1 MLTICICV
9 QIKVRTICCERR
21 PSYPPLTSVTRHKFY
36 GGFNSFRDDCYRFWS
51 PQHPRHEQLHGGTRK
66 QINFQAPVLAPGF
79 LLTAPWKYEP
89 DFARNF
95 NDMFELL
102 SVQLCSSSSQTG
114 PRQRQVSFKQK
125 CWSWTLCPW
134 RNMRGIRHQT
144 ATWGRNLAFW
154 PQLGA
159 TGTLTRGSS
168 VSPTFNIEI
177 STMSPSPWQCC
188 VLLYRPEDMNHVS
201 WLLLICLIECV
212 TEGGGTL
219 GSGDGESPSK
229 CLPLDKTQSWE
240 FYDCLWLLTIRSVA
254 PHINKTENM
263 AASKGIIKMFYAVST
278 LSFTKGLLSVVH
290 NDTYSMI

>member
-1 MLTICICV
+1 MGRNYNAEILTICICV
-9 QIKVRTICCERR
+9 QIKVRTICCEGR

-51 PQHPRHEQLHGGTRK
+51 PQHPKHEQLHGATRK
-66 QINFQAPVLAPGF
+66 QINFQAPVLALLVSFLQLHENTNPTSPGT
-79 LLTAPWKYEP
+79 LMTCLSCWV
-89 DFARNF
+89 
-95 NDMFELL
+95 

-125 CWSWTLCPW
+125 CGSWTLCPR
-134 RNMRGIRHQT
+134 RNMRGIRHQN

-168 VSPTFNIEI
+168 VLPTFNIKI

-188 VLLYRPEDMNHVS
+188 VLLYRPEDMNHIP

-212 TEGGGTL
+212 TEGWGTL
-219 GSGDGESPSK
+219 VHWDTGDGDSPSK
-229 CLPLDKTQSWE
+229 CLPQDKTQSWE
-240 FYDCLWLLTIRSVA
+240 FYDCLWLLTTIRSVA
-254 PHINKTENM
+254 PHKLNRKHG
-263 AASKGIIKMFYAVST
+263 KQGKC
-278 LSFTKGLLSVVH
+278 
-290 NDTYSMI
+290 

>member
-102 SVQLCSSSSQTG
+102 SVQQQFSN
-114 PRQRQVSFKQK
+114 
-125 CWSWTLCPW
+125 WS
-134 RNMRGIRHQT
+134 
-144 ATWGRNLAFW
+144 
-154 PQLGA
+154 
-159 TGTLTRGSS
+159 
-168 VSPTFNIEI
+168 
-177 STMSPSPWQCC
+177 
-188 VLLYRPEDMNHVS
+188 
-201 WLLLICLIECV
+201 
-212 TEGGGTL
+212 
-219 GSGDGESPSK
+219 
-229 CLPLDKTQSWE
+229 
-240 FYDCLWLLTIRSVA
+240 
-254 PHINKTENM
+254 
-263 AASKGIIKMFYAVST
+263 ASKAGQFQAKMLELNFVSVEKHARYPTPNCNLGPEPGILTAAWSNWN
-278 LSFTKGLLSVVH
+278 SH
-290 NDTYSMI
+290 